1 MAMTGYGTPKR
12 AINLMGRLGMTV
24 SYQTIVRTLKLT
36 AKVGAKEVKELA
48 SRVPL
53 GCAYDNLNKEQRAG
67 TETVENR
74 TAAYKLTVNLVWEL
88 VVPQIVATEGQ
99 LIRRMCIKDMNY
111 DELDPIEILGFC
123 TMGPFWEGQIR
134 GLLCD
139 VLWKWF
145 EKEMEPNPIPGKRER
160 IFRKSVHQLPLRK
173 TRIRVGPTLE
183 IDEGTVP
190 GNIQV
195 LEEMV
200 GYMGLDMKNLMDKL
214 IVHVGDMSTVV
225 MQRNAKD
232 YRKRDVEHRRL
243 AHVDPWPGFLH
254 TEFGEFVV
262 LVRSRESHYF

>member
-24 SYQTIVRTLKLT
+24 SYQTIVRTLKST

-48 SRVPL
+48 KRVPL
-53 GCAYDNLNKEQRAG
+53 GCAYDNLNKEQKAG

-88 VVPQIVATEGQ
+88 VVPQMVATEGQ
-99 LIRRMCIKDMNY
+99 LLKHMCIKDVNY
-111 DELDPIEILGFC
+111 DELDPLEILGFHSI
-123 TMGPFWEGQIR
+123 GQFWEGQIG

-139 VLWKWF
+139 VLWRWCD
-145 EKEMEPNPIPGKRER
+145 KEMELDPIPGKRER
-160 IFRKSVHQLPLRK
+160 VLRKSVYQLPLRK

-195 LEEMV
+195 MEEMV
-200 GYMGLDMKNLMDKL
+200 EYMGLDSMNLMDRL

-243 AHVDPWPGFLH
+243 AHVDPWHGFLH
-254 TEFGEFVV
+254 TEFGEF
-262 LVRSRESHYF
+262 LHLKTIIPLK